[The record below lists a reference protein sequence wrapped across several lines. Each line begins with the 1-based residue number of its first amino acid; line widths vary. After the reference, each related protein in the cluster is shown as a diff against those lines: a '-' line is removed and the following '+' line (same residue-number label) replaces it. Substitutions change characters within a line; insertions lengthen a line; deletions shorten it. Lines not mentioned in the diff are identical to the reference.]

1 MNQNPFILDSLA
13 TAVILLDQELRLR
26 YMNPAAESLL
36 ECSLP
41 QSQGQSIDSLFAI
54 SGSWLADIRQAVA
67 YAAPFTCRQLSLQ
80 LASSF
85 RHITVDYTVSPIA
98 EGEFSGFVLLEMQAL
113 DRLLRISRE
122 EALLSTG
129 QTSRTLI
136 RGLAHEI
143 KNPLGGIRGAAQLL
157 SRELSSPELQ
167 DYTKVIIDEADRL
180 RNLVDR
186 MLGINRPLQLQ
197 TLNVHEV
204 LEHVA
209 ALAEVEISERIELVR
224 DYDPSLPNIRGD
236 REQLIQVVLNIV
248 RNAVQA
254 IDSMDKLPA
263 NGMMH
268 TITLKTRAQ
277 HHFTIG
283 QQQHRLVCRIDIM
296 DDGCGIPPEIAEN
309 IFYPMISGRPE
320 GTGLGLAIA
329 QSIVIQHEGLIKCTS
344 KPGETIFSIFLPL
357 DKQAG

>member
-1 MNQNPFILDSLA
+1 MDKLILDNLS
-13 TAVILLDQELRLR
+13 TAVILLDTQLKLY
-26 YMNPAAESLL
+26 YMNSAAESLL
-36 ECSLP
+36 GCS
-41 QSQGQSIDSLFAI
+41 QQQAQGQAIDSLFAI
-54 SGSWLADIRQAVA
+54 NGNWQGEIQQALVNT
-67 YAAPFTCRQLSLQ
+67 APFTRRQISLQ

-85 RHITVDYTVSPIA
+85 RHITVDYTVSPIT
-98 EGEFSGFVLLEMQAL
+98 EGELAGFALMEMQAL

-129 QTSRTLI
+129 QTSRTLV

-157 SRELSSPELQ
+157 SRELSSPELK

-204 LEHVA
+204 LEHVT
-209 ALAEVEISERIELVR
+209 ALADVEVAGRIELVR

-248 RNAVQA
+248 RNAIQA
-254 IDSMDKLPA
+254 IDGIQNPA
-263 NGMMH
+263 EAGRPH
-268 TITLKTRAQ
+268 KIVVKTRAQ

-296 DDGCGIPPEIAEN
+296 DDGCGIPPDILEN

-329 QSIVIQHEGLIKCTS
+329 QSIVIQHQGLIKCSS
-344 KPGETIFSIFLPL
+344 KPGETVFSVFLPL
-357 DKQAG
+357 DKQAN